1 KMLNAY
7 IDLIERAHE
16 YDVALSRARAKVRN
30 ARARIRNRAY
40 NMSDRQFIKRYRLSK
55 NLFHNLVSE
64 ITPYMPRTLRS
75 DALDIETKI
84 LVALAFFA
92 TGSYQTIVGDSRRH
106 CVSQS
111 SVSKA
116 VKQVTMALNN
126 RNILNKFISFPVRLQ
141 EREQLKREFYS
152 KFRMPGL
159 MACIDGTHV
168 AIVKPNEHEERFYN
182 RKGYH
187 SLNVLIFALPGFNL
201 IRNDRTGK
209 GGGGVAIYLRTD
221 ILFRVVSTSPSA
233 YSASAEHLFIEVS
246 FHQTKLLLGVFYSPN
261 LFIDYF
267 DSFDKLL
274 DIYRPA
280 RHNNGGLQHMPSKI
294 QLMFL

>member
-1 KMLNAY
+1 
-7 IDLIERAHE
+7 
-16 YDVALSRARAKVRN
+16 
-30 ARARIRNRAY
+30 
-40 NMSDRQFIKRYRLSK
+40 
-55 NLFHNLVSE
+55 
-64 ITPYMPRTLRS
+64 MPRTLRS

-126 RNILNKFISFPVRLQ
+126 RNILNKFISFPFRLQ

-187 SLNVLIFALPGFNL
+187 SLNVLIICDSNLNIISVDVSYPGATHDSGVSFALPGFNL